1 MIWLSAEIVNL
12 LWPRPVNTEWYL
24 NWGSIIMTVVL
35 GVLGGLIVLR
45 TVRPAPA
52 AANARRS
59 ASVAAE
65 AEDT

>member
-1 MIWLSAEIVNL
+1 MQ
-12 LWPRPVNTEWYL
+12 WYATATPDVVM
-24 NWGSIIMTVVL
+24 MTVM

-45 TVRPAPA
+45 KVRPGTDA

-65 AEDT
+65 VEDA